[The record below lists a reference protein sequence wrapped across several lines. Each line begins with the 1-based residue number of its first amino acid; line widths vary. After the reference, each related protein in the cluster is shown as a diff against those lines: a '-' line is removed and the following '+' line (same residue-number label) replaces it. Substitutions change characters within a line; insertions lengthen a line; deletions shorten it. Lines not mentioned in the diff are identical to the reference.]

1 MKFSSLILFSGATLA
16 AALAPP
22 IRPGQGAAVGTSPR
36 SDIHSRAY
44 LKARAKVD
52 PKCDSKQKK
61 DIKKALDVC
70 RKIAKA
76 AAAAARTGDAARLE
90 TYFHTSDQA
99 FRNRIA
105 TLYDDIAQECKD
117 GKDGL
122 LTISCDAAD
131 AQCPGPE
138 DPNTVAYF
146 TRGTDTVTL
155 CPAALARPVKPKRC
169 GERSLAGVLIHEF
182 SHALSSSLVVDHRYG
197 RFESTQLTRDQALG
211 NADTF
216 QWFAID
222 AYLNCPAPTADS
234 PPTSEPVAGPSGLCQ
249 QHVSKALEPTRA
261 KSKGKI
267 LLLSEV
273 VPDVQQ
279 ALCTA
284 RPADQP
290 PANTATDAARCNEGV
305 SELLQV
311 FDEVPENELSEYL
324 TSEDIVKDMCF
335 EPSVH
340 NNMPGFAADQDGLN
354 ETQPP
359 TEPAPELDQSSWPR
373 FVEQVQQQFNIA
385 EQQLRTYLDAG
396 IQSLQQNYPQV
407 YRLLERTFPLA
418 INVLREMAT
427 AQIRFTS
434 CLPDK
439 PPSSRRLKARA
450 DQDVCKKVL
459 AAIGQ
464 PAPAGSPPDKTPPS
478 TTPPSEQKDSEDST
492 TLAVAIGV
500 PVTAVTVAF
509 FTTGDGAALIA
520 SVATSLGISTE
531 VGSVAEAVTAAL
543 SRVTSSL
550 TQVTRQAVQR
560 IIGRVSRLG
569 HRVANP
575 LLRQITSRALRSATA
590 RASERI
596 PLLSF
601 SG

>member
-1 MKFSSLILFSGATLA
+1 MKFSSLILFSAATLA

-22 IRPGQGAAVGTSPR
+22 IPPGQGAAVGTSPR
-36 SDIHSRAY
+36 SNIHSY
-44 LKARAKVD
+44 LKARSKVD

-105 TLYDDIAQECKD
+105 AVYDEIAQECKD
-117 GKDGL
+117 GKEGQ
-122 LTISCDAAD
+122 LTISCDASN
-131 AQCPGPE
+131 AQCPD
-138 DPNTVAYF
+138 DPNTVAYY

-155 CPAALARPVKPKRC
+155 CPAALARPVKPKSC

-182 SHALSSSLVVDHRYG
+182 SHALSANLVVDHRYG
-197 RFESTQLTRDQALG
+197 RYEVTQLTRDQALG

-249 QHVSKALEPTRA
+249 QHVSKELEPTRA
-261 KSKGKI
+261 KSKGKK

-273 VPDVQQ
+273 VRDVQQ

-290 PANTATDAARCNEGV
+290 PANKATDATRCNEGV

-311 FDEVPENELSEYL
+311 FDEVGENELSEYL

-340 NNMPGFAADQDGLN
+340 NNMPGFASDQDSLN

-359 TEPAPELDQSSWPR
+359 TEPAPELDQNSWPR

-407 YRLLERTFPLA
+407 YQLLERTFPLA

-464 PAPAGSPPDKTPPS
+464 PAPAGSPPNKTPPS
-478 TTPPSEQKDSEDST
+478 TTPPSDQKDSEATT
-492 TLAVAIGV
+492 TLALAVGI
-500 PVTAVTVAF
+500 PVTAVTAAF
-509 FTTGDGAALIA
+509 FASGDGAALIA
-520 SVATSLGISTE
+520 SVAASLGISTE
-531 VGSVAEAVTAAL
+531 VGSVAEAVTSAL

>member
-22 IRPGQGAAVGTSPR
+22 IPPGQGAAVGTSPR
-36 SDIHSRAY
+36 SDIHSY

-261 KSKGKI
+261 KSKGKK

-273 VPDVQQ
+273 DPDVQQ

-290 PANTATDAARCNEGV
+290 PANTATDATRCNEGV

-340 NNMPGFAADQDGLN
+340 NNMPGFASDQDSLN

-396 IQSLQQNYPQV
+396 IQSLQDNYPQV

-434 CLPDK
+434 CLPNK

-478 TTPPSEQKDSEDST
+478 TTPPSEQKDSEAST
-492 TLAVAIGV
+492 NLAVAIGV